1 MAGSEPVTAPDQH
14 RPGHRKSGRI
24 GAVLSAVFLVLMAF
38 CGNEQGRVEDIW
50 LYGIALLLLA
60 IVVGDSVLRRNGL
73 RS

>member
-1 MAGSEPVTAPDQH
+1 
-14 RPGHRKSGRI
+14 
-24 GAVLSAVFLVLMAF
+24 MAF